1 MIFLEKHH
9 IIRINERTVAAHGGN
24 FTPPSNIL
32 NEQPLDYVL
41 EIVDSEMF
49 GEPLYPKIWDKAAV
63 YMFNIISNHVFMD
76 GNKRTGLESAF
87 AFLKLNGFRM
97 KKSLPLSVILD
108 FTIKVAS
115 GESDLEECRDWFKMN
130 SQTLK

>member
-49 GEPLYPKIWDKAAV
+49 GEPLYPEISDKAAV

-115 GESDLEECRDWFKMN
+115 GESDLEECRDWFKTN
-130 SQTLK
+130 SQPLK